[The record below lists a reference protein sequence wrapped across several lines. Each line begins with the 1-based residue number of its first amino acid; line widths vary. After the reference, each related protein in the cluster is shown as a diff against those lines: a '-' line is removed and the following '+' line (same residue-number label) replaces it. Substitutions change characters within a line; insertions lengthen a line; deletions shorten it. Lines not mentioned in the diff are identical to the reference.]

1 MRTEFLKIK
10 LMVSFLIIIK
20 WNLTMFWAVKVAK
33 TSAVHV
39 DFFRSNAYEIDF
51 I

>member
-1 MRTEFLKIK
+1 MLF
-10 LMVSFLIIIK
+10 FLIIIER
-20 WNLTMFWAVKVAK
+20 NLTMLFWAVKVAK